1 MAEHTFPS
9 MIGTQGGATPRPAST
24 LVLLRQEAQ
33 GLELLLTTRPKH
45 LRFMGGAAVFP
56 GGGMAP
62 ADRDPR
68 WQRMSTLDGD
78 EAARLLGLDDPAEAL
93 GYFVCALRE
102 TFEEVGLL
110 LADGRVGAVER
121 DDADDGER
129 FLAVC
134 AAAGIRLRTDLLR
147 PVGSWVTPL
156 GAPVR
161 FDTRFFVAKS
171 PPEWQPDPDPRE
183 VERCW
188 WSTAAEALDDLAG
201 GRLMMAPPTIEM
213 LQKLVGHATLE
224 EIESSLASDLVGSA
238 GSLISVRLSP
248 LVHVVLAPNPGVMTG
263 PGTNTYIVGSGPTC
277 VIDPA
282 VDDAGYL
289 EEVAARAGDVRE
301 ILVTHRHSDH
311 VGGVAVLA
319 ERFGCP
325 VRAYGDRPAG
335 GVDVTPVSDGE
346 ALGIGDNTL
355 RALYTPGHASDHLCF
370 HLEEAASLFAG
381 DNILGEG
388 TAVIAPPDGNMGAY
402 LTSLRRLRDLHID
415 RIFPGHFRPL
425 DGGRAVVEGYLAHRE
440 QRRQAVLAAV
450 TAGASTPEEIVSI
463 VYADTPEH
471 LHPVAVLQ
479 VKSMLELLEEQDV
492 VVWPEE
498 RRSTDDVV

>member
-9 MIGTQGGATPRPAST
+9 MIGIEGAVPARPAST
-24 LVLLRQEAQ
+24 LVLLRQGSD

-45 LRFMGGAAVFP
+45 LRFMGGATVFP
-56 GGGMAP
+56 GGALAA

-68 WQRMSTLDGD
+68 WRGLSTLDGED
-78 EAARLLGLDDPAEAL
+78 AAGLLDLDDPAEAL

-110 LADGRVGAVER
+110 LADGVPGEIER
-121 DDADDGER
+121 DAADDAER
-129 FLAVC
+129 FLERC
-134 AAAGIRLRTDLLR
+134 ASAGVRLRADLLR

-161 FDTRFFVAKS
+161 FDTRFFVAQA
-171 PPEWQPDPDPRE
+171 PFEWEPAPDPRE
-183 VERCW
+183 VDRCW
-188 WSTAAEALDDLAG
+188 WTIAAEALDELAE

-213 LQKLVGHATLE
+213 LQKLAGHSTIE
-224 EIESSLASDLVGSA
+224 EIEASLATDPVGSS
-238 GSLISVRLSP
+238 GDLISVRLSP
-248 LVHVVLAPNPGVMTG
+248 LVHVVLAPNPGVLTG

-282 VDDAGYL
+282 VDNPRYL
-289 EEVAARAGDVRE
+289 DEVVARAGEVTS

-311 VGGVAVLA
+311 VGGVAALA
-319 ERFGCP
+319 QRFDCP
-325 VRAYGDRPAG
+325 VRAHGDQPAG
-335 GVDVTPVSDGE
+335 GVTVRPVEDGE
-346 ALGIGDNTL
+346 AIPIGDNTL

-388 TAVIAPPDGNMGAY
+388 TAVIAPPDGNMAAY
-402 LTSLRRLRDLHID
+402 LMSLRRLRDLHID

-425 DGGRAVVEGYLAHRE
+425 DGGRAVIEGYLAHRE
-440 QRRQAVLAAV
+440 QRRQAVLAAIA
-450 TAGASTPEEIVSI
+450 AGGSTPEEIVSV

-471 LHPVAVLQ
+471 LHPVALLQ
-479 VKSMLELLEEQDV
+479 VKSMLELLEEEGV
-492 VVWPEE
+492 IESPEE
-498 RRSTDDVV
+498 R